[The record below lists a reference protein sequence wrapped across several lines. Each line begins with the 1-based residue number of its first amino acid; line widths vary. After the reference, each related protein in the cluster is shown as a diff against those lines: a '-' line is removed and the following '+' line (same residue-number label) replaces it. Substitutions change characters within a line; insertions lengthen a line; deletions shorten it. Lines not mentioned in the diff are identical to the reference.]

1 MPEPMRSWH
10 REALSHPHDPAG
22 NKAPRV
28 WGPAGNSP
36 WLPSHGV
43 PPAASGGLRVLGQ
56 VPSLLW
62 ASKAAPVCWLP
73 ASFPLPKRFPLP
85 GTSSFPQENLRPAVT
100 SLCLCP
106 ILSLTLALASIAR
119 VAPPEATGPCGVSW
133 EPYGVSSPEQ
143 RGRGEPRLWIQPEP
157 SPALFLLIEQST
169 ARLQSLS
176 VLICKMGGLRILAM
190 GLAYFNQCW
199 FLLPPERAPQ
209 QRGCAGGQSLSV
221 S

>member
-1 MPEPMRSWH
+1 MGKPGSGLGRPGPAPPASLGSAPQGPSPQLGVLRSQRWLEPMRSWN

-43 PPAASGGLRVLGQ
+43 PPAASGGLCVLGQ

-62 ASKAAPVCWLP
+62 AAKPAPVCWLP
-73 ASFPLPKRFPLP
+73 ASFPLPKRLPLP

-106 ILSLTLALASIAR
+106 ILSLTLTLASIAR

-157 SPALFLLIEQST
+157 SPALFLLTEQ
-169 ARLQSLS
+169 A
-176 VLICKMGGLRILAM
+176 
-190 GLAYFNQCW
+190 
-199 FLLPPERAPQ
+199 LPGFRAS
-209 QRGCAGGQSLSV
+209 AS
-221 S
+221 